1 MPGFDPF
8 SLGIVVGLLGLAFW
22 VLTRLTARS
31 IPSLRPMPPS
41 DAATRVDE
49 TLSPHTDLVFVV
61 LPGGRLASFNSA
73 AREALQLAEGD
84 TPSLERVARA
94 IRPQDAFLS
103 LCGAEGQ
110 SPLVVNGRAMVGTSY
125 RLPLTPEAA
134 VVVTLRAPESGMVP
148 GDASPNLTSETLQ
161 TYIDLTRAMASSLD
175 LQETLRAVL
184 VEIRRLLPADF
195 SEVAVWEAEMEALRP
210 YRLSGIVPQEFRLE
224 RVDDCFAVGEGLAG
238 QVARTMQAVVGPDPD
253 AAEGRPSMVE
263 VGGILAR
270 AWMSVPLIVGQEFLG
285 TLTLAS
291 LNEGEYQKEDLD
303 LLRLLGDQ
311 AAVAVHNALL
321 YQMEQHRANELNGL
335 AQLAQAF
342 SSARDAQTLFT
353 NLVQSIAPLVA
364 VEILGFL
371 LYNESQRMLE
381 GQVPF
386 YGLPP
391 QFLELYKVR
400 VDPGSPL
407 EASLLAQDIILSEN
421 AAEDPNWERL
431 GLERLSQGASL
442 RETALIP
449 LVTGGRMLGYLQ
461 ASNHREGRTVF
472 SQDEMHLLTIIANQ
486 VAPILE
492 NAGLMHLS
500 RQRAQR
506 AEGLRRIASLTSS
519 AATLD
524 EILKFSLQELA
535 HLLHAQMGVVFLL
548 NADRSSL
555 LLHKDSAYGTQ
566 RRLEERSISLT
577 ADDPQFPFT
586 VSASLHPTLLE
597 LLDIGQKPI
606 IPFYRQFFQTLD
618 IVSAVVVPLVV
629 RDEGIGELWLGSTSA
644 NFFDRGDLQVVST
657 AAGQLAGVVEQ
668 SYLVTQTDESL
679 RRRVE
684 QLTALMRISRE
695 LSTSLDLEAILRLV
709 LEEALRTAHANAGGV
724 LLFDLERGTNADAVL
739 YAVGEP
745 PRADAPLVRRA
756 LASDQPVVVAD
767 WDAAEL
773 PPAREGSASALAV
786 PLRVNQQQAG
796 VIALFAERV
805 GFFDPSAV
813 EIVQSLAAQASIALS
828 NAFQFESQLRRGEL
842 LKREVDT
849 LNKLFQVFQALRTNG
864 SLEENLRVIATAI
877 TETTPFEVVLI
888 SVYNAAAHALRRVS
902 GVGFTEAAWQD
913 LTAQQQPW
921 EGLSVLL
928 DPRYKIG
935 NAYYIP
941 SDQRPVIPED
951 VHVLRVTPA
960 VGQRQKGLWNSE
972 DFLLLPMY
980 DNQGQ
985 PLGLIS
991 LDSPRNGLQPDQ
1003 PTLQALE
1010 LFALQVALTL
1020 EAHYSVE
1027 KLQSEASALEIARS
1041 RAAQAA
1047 QAARATVPMLLRRQ
1061 LSQTLSIQNLERQIY
1076 QTRTGMELAV
1086 MSSRQ
1091 PNAQAVLK
1099 TMAREIL
1106 ARFNLQT
1113 VLIAEAADGGP
1124 RLAEVIGTVPAGVN
1138 PDALFGQRN
1147 PLRQLLEDGS
1157 ILLVADRSTHNTWKN
1172 APLLNALEAR
1182 SLIGLPIRVGE
1193 GRQAALLAVGTQ
1205 PLPPFGPEDHQLFS
1219 QLTSQVEIALQNLQY
1234 LADTRRRVDELDR
1247 LLDFSRRLGS
1257 LDPNSILDVLAETIL
1272 RVLPSANAA
1281 WVGLWDA
1288 KDQTLNVRAAHGY
1301 ADSGRLKTL
1310 RFTVD
1315 AEQREDAPLPMRA
1328 FLSHQTQRAAEMRLA
1343 QDYNLGPEDLLTYRK
1358 GIGERLPLSSLVV
1371 PLLRGDQALGVLV
1384 IDNFTRS
1391 EAFSADD
1398 QVFTESLSQ
1407 QAALALENARLFV
1420 SAEERAAQLMAL
1432 NQVSGALASNLQS
1445 EDLITTL
1452 LGHLRK
1458 VLPFDTATLWL
1469 RTGEQL
1475 AVAAAQGFA
1484 DDARQVGLSVDIQD
1498 SRLFQEMIA
1507 TGQALCV
1514 PDVRL
1519 DERFPSLIEPDYLSW
1534 VGIPLIAKGQ
1544 LVGAI
1549 ALEKAEAD
1557 YYSAD
1562 QVRAATTFASQAA
1575 ISLENARLFE
1585 ESERRAGELDQR
1597 SRRLAM
1603 LNRFSFDLGGA
1614 LDLDTVLEVTARQ
1627 LQDALGAEW
1636 VSAVLLGSKGE
1647 LNLSMELPGGVGA
1660 LPLTL
1665 PRLPLFERLADSR
1678 GIFTCADVHAE
1689 RDLQPLTASHF
1700 DPRGLKAL
1708 MALPLLAGSNLYG
1721 WMWAQ
1726 MQDVYRFS
1734 LPEIDLG
1741 RTITNQ
1747 AALAIQNAR
1756 LFAETRRLT
1765 EDLERR
1771 VEERT
1776 AEMMREHQNTQTLL
1790 SIITELSASLDLRHV
1805 LTRTL
1810 SVLNDSLGA
1819 EQSLILLTS
1828 SPTIYRAGADG
1839 ISSADG
1845 VLEKEL
1851 SRWVMRHRAPALV
1864 DDLPNDARWNST
1876 GGPQAPYR
1884 SVVAVPLILGEEIS
1898 GTLLM
1903 LHRQEAFFM
1912 VEQVSLVEAV
1922 ARQVG
1927 VTLGN
1932 AELFNLIRDQAENMG
1947 SMLRDQQIAATRS
1960 RAILEAVA
1968 DGVLVTDESG
1978 KISLFNLSAQRILG
1992 MDSAQVVGKSL
2003 DQFTGLFGKAAQ
2015 SWMQTI
2021 RAWSDHPYQYQNEMF
2036 AEQIELDDGRVVAVH
2051 LAAVIYREEFLGT
2064 VSIFRDITHEVQV
2077 DRLKSEFVANVSHEL
2092 RTPMTSIKGY
2102 VDIMLMGAAGAV
2114 NDKQRHFLEIVRS
2127 NTERL
2132 SVLVNDLLDISRIES
2147 GRVTLNFR
2155 AVNLREVAEDVDA
2168 DIRRRSR
2175 EENKAMEFVYE
2186 IPDDLPPVRGD
2197 LERVRQVLGNLVT
2210 NGYNYTP
2217 AGGLVTVQ
2225 MHAVDQGVQVDV
2237 TDNGIGIA
2245 PKDQGRI
2252 FERFYRGEDQ
2262 LVLATAGTGLG
2273 LSLSKT
2279 IIEMHHGRI
2288 WFSSQPGNGSTFSF
2302 ILPVFTQED

>member
-31 IPSLRPMPPS
+31 IPRLRPMPPA
-41 DAATRVDE
+41 DAALTVDE
-49 TLSPHTDLVFVV
+49 TLSSHTDLVFVV

-73 AREALQLAEGD
+73 AREALQLSEGD

-110 SPLVVNGRAMVGTSY
+110 SLLVVNGRTMVGTSY

-134 VVVTLRAPESGMVP
+134 VVVTLRTPESGMVA

-161 TYIDLTRAMASSLD
+161 TYIDLTRTMASSLD

-184 VEIRRLLPADF
+184 VEIRRVLPADF

-210 YRLSGIVPQEFRLE
+210 YRLTGIVPQEFQLE

-238 QVARTMQAVVGPDPD
+238 QVARTMQAALGPELD
-253 AAEGRPSMVE
+253 AAEGRLSMME

-291 LNEGEYQKEDLD
+291 LNEGEYQKDDLD

-321 YQMEQHRANELNGL
+321 YQMEQRRANELNGL

-342 SSARDAQTLFT
+342 SSARDSQTLFT

-364 VEILGFL
+364 VDILGFL
-371 LYNESQRMLE
+371 LYNESQRSLE

-400 VDPGSPL
+400 VNPGSPL
-407 EASLLAQDIILSEN
+407 EAALLAQDIILSEN
-421 AAEDPNWERL
+421 AAEDPNWARL
-431 GLERLSQGASL
+431 ELERLSQGASL
-442 RETALIP
+442 RETALVP

-461 ASNHREGRTVF
+461 ASNHSEGQTVF

-548 NADRSSL
+548 NADRTSL

-566 RRLEERSISLT
+566 KRLQERSISLT

-597 LLDIGQKPI
+597 LLEIGQKPI

-629 RDEGIGELWLGSTSA
+629 RDEGIGELWLGSTAA

-695 LSTSLDLEAILRLV
+695 LSTSLDLESILRLV
-709 LEEALRTAHANAGGV
+709 LEEALRTAHAHAGGV
-724 LLFDLERGTNADAVL
+724 LLFDLERGPEADTVL

-745 PRADAPLVRRA
+745 PRADDPLVRRA

-864 SLEENLRVIATAI
+864 SLEENLRVIAAAI

-888 SVYNAAAHALRRVS
+888 SVYDAAAHALRRVS
-902 GVGFTEAAWQD
+902 GVGFTDAAWQD

-928 DPRYKIG
+928 DPNYKIG
-935 NAYYIP
+935 NTYYIP

-960 VGQRQKGLWNSE
+960 VGQRQKGLWNPE

-991 LDSPRNGLQPDQ
+991 LDSPRDGLQPDQ

-1020 EAHYSVE
+1020 EAHYEVE

-1047 QAARATVPMLLRRQ
+1047 QAARANLPMLLRRQ
-1061 LSQTLSIQNLERQIY
+1061 LSQTLSIQNLERQIH

-1113 VLIAEAADGGP
+1113 VLIAEAAAGGP

-1147 PLRQLLEDGS
+1147 PLRQILEDGS

-1288 KDQTLNVRAAHGY
+1288 KDQTLNVRAAQGY
-1301 ADSGRLKTL
+1301 VDSGRLKTL

-1315 AEQREDAPLPMRA
+1315 AEQRENAPLPVRA
-1328 FLSHQTQRAAEMRLA
+1328 FLSRQTQRAAEMRLA

-1358 GIGERLPLSSLVV
+1358 AIGERLPLSSLVV

-1398 QVFTESLSQ
+1398 QVFTESLGQ
-1407 QAALALENARLFV
+1407 QAALALENARLFM

-1452 LGHLRK
+1452 PGHLRK

-1469 RTGEQL
+1469 RNGEQL

-1507 TGQALCV
+1507 TGQALRV

-1636 VSAVLLGSKGE
+1636 VSAVLLGGKGE

-1689 RDLQPLTASHF
+1689 RDLQPLTAGHF
-1700 DPRGLKAL
+1700 EPRGLKAL
-1708 MALPLLAGSNLYG
+1708 MALPLLAGGNLYG
-1721 WMWAQ
+1721 WMWVQ
-1726 MQDVYRFS
+1726 KQDVYRFS

-1741 RTITNQ
+1741 RTVTNQ

-1810 SVLNDSLGA
+1810 GVLNDSLGA

-1864 DDLPNDARWNST
+1864 DDLPNDARWSST

-2021 RAWSDHPYQYQNEMF
+2021 RAWSDHPYQVQNEMF

-2186 IPDDLPPVRGD
+2186 IPEDLPPVRGD

-2225 MHAVDQGVQVDV
+2225 MRAAEQGVQVDV

-2252 FERFYRGEDQ
+2252 FERFYRGEDP

-2302 ILPVFTQED
+2302 MLPVFTQEE